1 MSFENHFLLHEYYGC
16 FLSHFHKGFPVSILK
31 LFVSILNGLVAEGY
45 EVLYMMKKIE
55 FLKCNVGLGDFL
67 ISDKKTI
74 FGVKFFFSFSVNF
87 DGFYSC

>member
-1 MSFENHFLLHEYYGC
+1 M
-16 FLSHFHKGFPVSILK
+16 SILK

-55 FLKCNVGLGDFL
+55 FLKCNVGLRDFL

-74 FGVKFFFSFSVNF
+74 FGVKFSLVLV
-87 DGFYSC
+87 